1 MGVTVEIETPELMPD
16 LVGRL
21 AANGCLTSTI
31 DERACQVVH
40 IRAVDAH
47 EEWHELRFFLRAW
60 QARHGVGATLRPAR
74 APAGTTRWDY
84 GVAARSSGFSIS
96 PCS

>member
-1 MGVTVEIETPELMPD
+1 MGVTFQIETPELMHD

-21 AANGCLTSTI
+21 AASGCLTSAI

-40 IRAVDAH
+40 TRALDAR

-60 QARHGVGATLRPAR
+60 QARHGVEATLRPAR
-74 APAGTTRWDY
+74 APAGTTRWNY
-84 GVAARSSGFSIS
+84 GVAARSSGFSIN

>member
-1 MGVTVEIETPELMPD
+1 MGVTFEIDSPELMPD

-21 AANGCLTSTI
+21 SASGCLTSAVG
-31 DERACQVVH
+31 ERACRVAH
-40 IRAVDAH
+40 MRAVDAR

-60 QARHGVGATLRPAR
+60 QARHGVEATLRPAR
-74 APAGTTRWDY
+74 APAGSTSWDY
-84 GVAARSSGFSIS
+84 GVAARSSGFSIN